1 MANAMRDLGYRVLV
15 LDTDESNPGLHRM
28 FGFDREPK
36 PLITL
41 LTGFAENDSDS
52 NADWLKRD
60 EITFEDIPQEYV
72 LESDGIKFLMV
83 GKIADPL
90 EGCACTMAD
99 LTRKLI
105 GSLVTRNKEI
115 VLADMEA
122 GIESFGRG
130 IEREVDTV
138 LIIVEP
144 SFESIAL
151 AGKIKYM
158 ADGIGVNKVRAL
170 VNKVPSEEIEKHILE
185 ELGKKEII
193 SIGTVFMDPR
203 IYDAGLRGGTPGDSD
218 ATRAVLGIARCLL
231 N

>member
-1 MANAMRDLGYRVLV
+1 MTNAMRDLSYRVLV
-15 LDTDESNPGLHRM
+15 LDTDESNPGLYRM

-41 LTGFAENDSDS
+41 LARFAEDNQDSS
-52 NADWLKRD
+52 LDWLQRD
-60 EITFEDIPQEYV
+60 EISFEDIPPEYV
-72 LESDGIKFLMV
+72 LENDGIRFLMV
-83 GKIADPL
+83 GKITDPL

-99 LTRKLI
+99 LTRKLM

-130 IEREVDTV
+130 VEREVDTV

-158 ADGIGVNKVRAL
+158 ADGIGVNKVRAI

-185 ELGKKEII
+185 ELGKKGIM
-193 SIGTVFMDPR
+193 SIGTVFLDPR
-203 IYDAGLRGGTPGDSD
+203 IFDASLRGDTPGDSD
-218 ATRAVLGIARCLL
+218 AMRAVLGISRCLL
-231 N
+231 T